1 MINTFSTRPSCL
13 LSSIFRRPRSL
24 ALALALV
31 LPGTAAF
38 TQRLLASTV
47 IIPPPGGIAYNQGLS
62 LGADDTGS
70 VSGAV
75 GQWSWQDPAIAD
87 AEVPGGGWGHT
98 SNWIAVTLTEPAV
111 LTLSLER
118 NNAVPMLPSGFYPSG
133 NYFPAFTL
141 WRNWDTDAAPT
152 DFYDPEMQ
160 GKAGNYHVYPNTGN
174 VAWAED
180 LSYLDH
186 YRNSG
191 TETSVTASWL
201 LAAGNYTLAVGGL
214 APAADGASRQ
224 GYLAS
229 FSTSAVPEPGSA
241 ALTALAA
248 LTLLSRR
255 RSRA

>member
-1 MINTFSTRPSCL
+1 MINTSSTRPSRL
-13 LSSIFRRPRSL
+13 LSSILRRPRSL
-24 ALALALV
+24 ALALALAP
-31 LPGTAAF
+31 PGAA
-38 TQRLLASTV
+38 TLTPGLLASTV

-62 LGADDTGS
+62 LGANDTGS
-70 VSGAV
+70 MSGAV

-87 AEVPGGGWGHT
+87 AGVPGGGWGHT
-98 SNWIAVTLTEPAV
+98 SHWIAVTLAEPAV

-118 NNAVPMLPSGFYPSG
+118 NHAVPLLPSGFYPTG
-133 NYFPAFTL
+133 NYFPAFTI

-186 YRNSG
+186 HRNNG

-201 LAAGNYTLAVGGL
+201 LPAGNYTLAVGGL

-229 FSTSAVPEPGSA
+229 FSTNAVPEPGSA
-241 ALTALAA
+241 ALTALAGLA
-248 LTLLSRR
+248 LLGRR

>member
-1 MINTFSTRPSCL
+1 MINSSFIPSSHPL
-13 LSSIFRRPRSL
+13 PAILRRPRSL
-24 ALALALV
+24 AMALTVAAALTPE
-31 LPGTAAF
+31 L
-38 TQRLLASTV
+38 RASTV
-47 IIPPPGGIAYNQGLS
+47 IVPPTGGIAYNHGLN
-62 LGADDTGS
+62 LGASDSGS
-70 VSGAV
+70 LSGAV

-98 SNWIAVTLTEPAV
+98 SHWIAVTLTEPAV

-118 NNAVPMLPSGFYPSG
+118 NNAVPMLPSGFYPTG
-133 NYFPAFTL
+133 NYFPAFTI
-141 WRNWDTDAAPT
+141 WQGWDTDAAPA

-160 GKAGNYHVYPNTGN
+160 SKAGNYHVYPNTGN
-174 VAWAED
+174 VGWAED

-186 YRNSG
+186 YRNNG

-201 LAAGNYTLAVGGL
+201 LPAGNYTLAVGGL

-241 ALTALAA
+241 ALTALTGLA
-248 LTLLSRR
+248 LLSRR
-255 RSRA
+255 RSRG